1 VTGTPEVV
9 VLYDGACRFCR
20 FSAAAMAAW
29 DRAGRLAIVPFRD
42 PLGAA
47 LAARL
52 PDGVRHGSVHA
63 RGPDGRIASG
73 PAALALILSRL
84 SGGRAL
90 RAAGVH
96 RLYWPVARRRG
107 RIGRLV
113 PDLAPVRR
121 VPPA

>member
-1 VTGTPEVV
+1 MTGATEVV
-9 VLYDGACRFCR
+9 VLYDGGCRFCR

-29 DRAGRLAIVPFRD
+29 DRSGRLAIVPFRD
-42 PLGAA
+42 PLGAT

-52 PDGVRHGSVHA
+52 PEGERFGSVHA
-63 RGPDGRIASG
+63 RGPDGEIANG
-73 PAALALILSRL
+73 PAALGLILSQL
-84 SGGRAL
+84 PGGPAL
-90 RAAGVH
+90 RAVGVH